1 MKKLVVIAAT
11 LGVFA
16 LLSGSLTATSAE
28 NEIKL
33 PEPTYEGKVSVEAA
47 LFKKKSARSFSNKPL
62 TQTEVS
68 QILWSAN
75 GIIPRDAVTSATS
88 KVTVSAGGLYPL
100 EVFLV
105 CGDNTVEGVP
115 AGVYQ
120 YIPQKNSLKA
130 IAKGDK
136 RIAMATAAHMQGF
149 LAQAPATVV
158 IGAEFARTTFKY
170 GGRGIQYAIMEAG
183 SSNQNIYL
191 QAEGLGLR
199 VRGVGAF
206 KDEEVAKVLQ
216 LPQSVKPIMLVGIG
230 K

>member
-1 MKKLVVIAAT
+1 MKKLLVISAT

-16 LLSGSLTATSAE
+16 LLSGSLIANAAD
-28 NEIKL
+28 NEIQL
-33 PEPTYEGKVSVEAA
+33 PAPQYQGKVSVEAA
-47 LFKKKSARSFSNKPL
+47 IFKKKTVRNFSNKPL
-62 TQTEVS
+62 TPNEVS
-68 QILWSAN
+68 QILWAAN
-75 GIIPRDAVTSATS
+75 GIIPRDAVTGATS
-88 KVTVSAGGLYPL
+88 RVTSSAGGLYPL

-170 GGRGIQYAIMEAG
+170 GGRGVQYAIMEAG

-199 VRGVGAF
+199 VAGVGAF

-216 LPQSVKPIMLVGIG
+216 LPQSVKPLMLVGTG